1 MAGAF
6 VKKTKC
12 VCAITHQKTGDEAMI
27 ITTISFRAA
36 PGKNLEAVE
45 YLQKLARDVKKL
57 NGADVRVATQ
67 LAGPTGHF
75 ILSSQYETVS
85 KWDEARQKVASD
97 ASIQKQIVEAAKSDL
112 FLPGT
117 TTSALWQEI

>member
-1 MAGAF
+1 
-6 VKKTKC
+6 
-12 VCAITHQKTGDEAMI
+12 MI
-27 ITTISFRAA
+27 VTTISFRAA
-36 PGKNLEAVE
+36 PGKNLEAIE

-57 NGADVRVATQ
+57 NGAEVRVATQ

-97 ASIQKQIVEAAKSDL
+97 ASLQKQMIEGAKNGI